1 MSTPSLRKLAVV
13 TGASSGIGAVYA
25 DRLAARGYD
34 LLLIARRRD
43 RLEDV
48 AAKIVS
54 SHGRKAEIL
63 VADLAD
69 PADLSR
75 VADDLAGRQ
84 DIEVLVNNAGIA
96 RFSPIAKGDFADSS
110 AQIALNITALTRLTH
125 AVLPG
130 LVARDRGTII
140 NLASVLSVFSLPYSA
155 VYSGTK
161 AFVMVF
167 SRGLQAELAGTNV
180 KVQSLHPAI
189 TATEIWEQ
197 AGVSIDGFDA
207 SKVMKT
213 ETMVDAA
220 LVGLDKGEAYTWPS
234 VADEALWNTFAA
246 TSDALFDA
254 GGTGTPA
261 PRYRAG

>member
-1 MSTPSLRKLAVV
+1 MSTPSTHKLAVV

-34 LLLIARRRD
+34 VLLIARRRD
-43 RLEDV
+43 RLEEV
-48 AAKIVS
+48 AGRIAS
-54 SHGRKAEIL
+54 AHGRKAEIL

-69 PADLSR
+69 PDDLSR
-75 VADDLAGRQ
+75 VADDLAHRG
-84 DIEVLVNNAGIA
+84 DIEILVNNAGIA
-96 RFSPIAKGDFADSS
+96 RFSPIAKGDAADSS

-140 NLASVLSVFSLPYSA
+140 NLASVLSVHSLPYSA

-180 KVQSLHPAI
+180 KVQSLHPAV

-197 AGVSIDGFDA
+197 AGLSVDGFDA
-207 SKVMKT
+207 AKVMKT

-220 LVGLDKGEAYTWPS
+220 LVGLDKGEAFTWPS
-234 VADEALWNTFAA
+234 VADEALWKTFAA
-246 TSDALFDA
+246 TSDALFAA
-254 GGTGTPA
+254 GETGKPA
-261 PRYRAG
+261 PRYVA

>member
-1 MSTPSLRKLAVV
+1 MS
-13 TGASSGIGAVYA
+13 
-25 DRLAARGYD
+25 
-34 LLLIARRRD
+34 
-43 RLEDV
+43 
-48 AAKIVS
+48 
-54 SHGRKAEIL
+54 
-63 VADLAD
+63 
-69 PADLSR
+69 
-75 VADDLAGRQ
+75 
-84 DIEVLVNNAGIA
+84 
-96 RFSPIAKGDFADSS
+96 
-110 AQIALNITALTRLTH
+110 
-125 AVLPG
+125 
-130 LVARDRGTII
+130 
-140 NLASVLSVFSLPYSA
+140 SLPYSA